1 LFLFYVSF
9 SFLGHLLLGSRS
21 ALALGLRCGTAAD
34 LSEFALAIGLSL
46 PAWRVSTRGARRT
59 RIICR
64 NAVTALGL
72 GRLVALRHAVIATGL
87 AHKSAALNARNVRRL
102 VLVRARSRLRKRKLD
117 VLALNQ
123 ILVL

>member
-1 LFLFYVSF
+1 LFLFYV
-9 SFLGHLLLGSRS
+9 LGYLLLGSGS

-34 LSEFALAIGLSL
+34 LSEITLAIYLTL
-46 PAWRVSTRGARRT
+46 PLRTGSARSARGAR
-59 RIICR
+59 IIIR

-72 GRLVALRHAVIATGL
+72 GRLVALRHAVIATSL
-87 AHKSAALNARNVRRL
+87 AHKSTTLNSRNIRRL
-102 VLVRARSRLRKRKLD
+102 VLMRARCRLRKRKLD

>member
-1 LFLFYVSF
+1 MFLFLV
-9 SFLGHLLLGSRS
+9 LGYLLLGSGS
-21 ALALGLRCGTAAD
+21 TLTLGLRCGTAAD
-34 LSEFALAIGLSL
+34 LSEFTLAIGLSL
-46 PAWRVSTRGARRT
+46 PLRRASTRGARRT
-59 RIICR
+59 RILGG
-64 NAVTALGL
+64 NAVTALGFGGL
-72 GRLVALRHAVIATGL
+72 IALRRTVIATGL